1 LATTWITI
9 ALADL
14 KDFLVGAQVNAINS
28 AALDAGQ
35 SARFTN
41 VMTAVVNSLRV
52 NIESCNQNQLSTTAL
67 TIPPSLKEHAC
78 LFIIESLQNS
88 IPGLKLTDDQR
99 RRVGECREDIQAV
112 RKCELKVETP
122 ADPLE
127 PASVQGN
134 SLPSITERTRYFD
147 RDSQDG
153 L

>member
-1 LATTWITI
+1 MATAWITI

-14 KDFLVGAQVNAINS
+14 KDFLVGAQVNAVNT
-28 AALDAGQ
+28 AALDSGQ

-41 VMTAVVNSLRV
+41 VMTAVVNQMRV
-52 NIESCNQNQLSTTAL
+52 KIESCNQNQLSETAL

-78 LFIIESLQNS
+78 MFIVEALQGS
-88 IPGLKLTDDQR
+88 IPGLKLDEDQR
-99 RRVGECREDIQAV
+99 RRLTRLHEDLQAV
-112 RKCELKVETP
+112 MKCELKVETP
-122 ADPLE
+122 TDPLE

-134 SLPSITERTRYFD
+134 VLPSITERTRYFD